1 MEESTD
7 VKYNNLILNM
17 FPSIKEAFEENTS
30 WQAGIETAIILTYED
45 VLVPYIVEQLNQNNL
60 EQINKIVNLIEDMIT
75 SNDDYLF
82 NVALIGVL
90 EALRGKQV
98 GQKIRDF
105 LKERSLEEYDNLEI
119 YKKH

>member
-1 MEESTD
+1 
-7 VKYNNLILNM
+7 M

-90 EALRGKQV
+90 EALRGKQD

>member
-30 WQAGIETAIILTYED
+30 WQDGIETAIILTYED